1 MRVSPE
7 ATVERP
13 ASEIVRG
20 TQSFVRTLTWSWRR
34 PSLTALE
41 VLWRW
46 VFGIP
51 TLWLL
56 YRQGMRILDSVPWR
70 LTGLPQ
76 LTIGHL
82 LTDPMSGS
90 ETLANA
96 IAIFAPPVLETMKWL
111 APTLLL
117 VWAAVSSVGRTL
129 VLRRMRPDL
138 HSRPGTFFILQLLR
152 LIPLAGSFVVWWLG
166 LRAIANFAV
175 MRPIDAGAEPNMI
188 LYFGLAIVLTLALF
202 VLWAAVSW
210 VFSIA
215 PLLAMLRNL
224 NFVQSLRASLNIG
237 SLRSTMVEIN
247 LVMGIVKIALLVL
260 AVVFSACPVPFSAQ
274 LTDDMLM
281 YWNFGVAVW
290 YFLVSDFF
298 HVTRLASYLHLW
310 QHNATER

>member
-13 ASEIVRG
+13 AGEIVRG
-20 TQSFVRTLTWSWRR
+20 TQSFVHTLTWSWRR

-51 TLWLL
+51 VLWLL
-56 YRQGMRILDSVPWR
+56 YRLGMRILDSVPWR

-117 VWAAVSSVGRTL
+117 VWAAVSSVGRTV

-138 HSRPGTFFILQLLR
+138 HSRPGTLFILQLLR

-166 LRAIANFAV
+166 LRTIANFAV
-175 MRPIDAGAEPNMI
+175 MRPIDAGAEPNMV
-188 LYFGLAIVLTLALF
+188 LYFGLAIVLTLTLF

-215 PLLAMLRNL
+215 PLLAMLRDL
-224 NFVQSLRASLNIG
+224 NFAQSIRASWSVG

-274 LTDDMLM
+274 LTDDALM

-298 HVTRLASYLHLW
+298 HVARLASYLHLW